1 MLWKRAT
8 TLLLNR
14 ERMKEWK
21 RKVRVGE
28 HVSWR
33 WRAHGF
39 WVAFCSGL
47 WRALQSFWPLRVRV
61 WCLFTVIKENNVVA
75 SFSNLTLHCILFTQL
90 YQLWNLITSF
100 CFCLGIN
107 AAFAALGCCSLLP
120 LLSLSVIDSHLSLS
134 IINPPPSAQ
143 PRACARW
150 ALNWCS
156 ALRYQMARQMT
167 SPWPH
172 YTRTQRRGVVLTEQ
186 RADPTRTTSQHA
198 NPWNSQTKT
207 VLKSLAFID
216 TPAD

>member
-1 MLWKRAT
+1 M
-8 TLLLNR
+8 
-14 ERMKEWK
+14 
-21 RKVRVGE
+21 
-28 HVSWR
+28 
-33 WRAHGF
+33 
-39 WVAFCSGL
+39 
-47 WRALQSFWPLRVRV
+47 
-61 WCLFTVIKENNVVA
+61 
-75 SFSNLTLHCILFTQL
+75 
-90 YQLWNLITSF
+90 TSF
-100 CFCLGIN
+100 CFCLGTN
-107 AAFAALGCCSLLP
+107 AAIAALECCSPLP

-172 YTRTQRRGVVLTEQ
+172 YTRTQRRGVVLTER
-186 RADPTRTTSQHA
+186 RAHPTRTTSQRA

-216 TPAD
+216 TRWLMDHFTECKWIFIPFYSPPPPPTYPQYWLSLSVIIQHSLSSLQSLLTDRTWKEEGAWLSTSHEKQR